1 MRDADDA
8 RIATGAT
15 GKLTSD
21 SGRSSALTVFTLE
34 QFAKAFLAGRLGHL
48 TPLPVPGLLDA
59 PPFRFESGHP
69 MLDNKD
75 YEESAKVNR
84 CRALRD
90 RYTS

>member
-1 MRDADDA
+1 MLIVVNIIVKNSDFLEVPKHLCRFRQAD
-8 RIATGAT
+8 
-15 GKLTSD
+15 
-21 SGRSSALTVFTLE
+21 
-34 QFAKAFLAGRLGHL
+34 
-48 TPLPVPGLLDA
+48 

-90 RYTS
+90 RYTP